1 MAQRPRGMDPAGQ
14 RSRPGDLTLGSSIGR
29 RPPRPDRSAL
39 VGSVVFHV
47 ILLGALVVGAV
58 WQRVRE
64 PEFVAYRVKLIS
76 PPPQVR
82 AEQPTPVRTP
92 EPRIVRPPEPERRVE
107 TPRPTQP
114 EVKRPERTPVADT
127 TPKPKEPEPVA
138 GAKPDPESTG
148 GADVNVNIEGQE
160 FPFPDY
166 LDNIILQINRY
177 FRWEG
182 SGSPTAT
189 VSFYINR
196 DGSAGGIGLVERSR
210 DLKFNFEAMAAIEQA
225 GKRGAFGALPDG
237 WVPDRLWV
245 RYKFLPPGGMP

>member
-1 MAQRPRGMDPAGQ
+1 MVLRPRGKEPAGQ
-14 RSRPGDLTLGSSIGR
+14 QSRAGDLTLGSGIGR
-29 RPPRPDRSAL
+29 RPSRPDRRAL
-39 VGSVVFHV
+39 VGSVLFHV
-47 ILLGALVVGAV
+47 VLLAALVVGAV

-64 PEFVAYRVKLIS
+64 PEFVAYRVRLIS

-82 AEQPTPVRTP
+82 AEPTPVAP
-92 EPRIVRPPEPERRVE
+92 PQPRIVRPPDPERRVE
-107 TPRPTQP
+107 QPRPTQP
-114 EVKRPERTPVADT
+114 EVKRPEQTPVADT

-138 GAKPDPESTG
+138 GNKPDPDSPG
-148 GADVNVNIEGQE
+148 GVDVNVNLEGQE

-177 FRWEG
+177 FRWDG
-182 SGSPTAT
+182 SGTPSAT

-225 GKRGAFGALPDG
+225 GRRGAFGALPDG
-237 WVPDRLWV
+237 WVPERLWV
-245 RYKFLPPGGMP
+245 KYRFLPPGGTP